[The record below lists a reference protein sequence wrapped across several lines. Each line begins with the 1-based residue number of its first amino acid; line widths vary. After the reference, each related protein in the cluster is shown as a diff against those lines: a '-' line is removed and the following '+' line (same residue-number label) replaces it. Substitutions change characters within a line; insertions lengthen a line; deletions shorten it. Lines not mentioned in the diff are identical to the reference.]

1 MKINHIIL
9 IALAFIA
16 TTSAC
21 RYPKW
26 PEEFRWHS
34 AGAIDGMTCTHI
46 HESADRT
53 GTWHDNYFCAVS
65 APGIQGVGMRWSSAG
80 PIAGMRCTYIVE
92 RAEPLHTTWLDNY
105 LCVPNNSPFHFSW
118 SSAGPIKGKKCI
130 RWYESADPHTWHD
143 NYLCM

>member
-9 IALAFIA
+9 ISLAFIA

-80 PIAGMRCTYIVE
+80 KDCLNFLSFQSYISTVRRHTLRSVE
-92 RAEPLHTTWLDNY
+92 IPH
-105 LCVPNNSPFHFSW
+105 
-118 SSAGPIKGKKCI
+118 GKF
-130 RWYESADPHTWHD
+130 D
-143 NYLCM
+143 